1 MRALLAVVVA
11 MAVAACASMGRPE
24 GGPRDTE
31 PPVFVSSN
39 PAAGE
44 LNVTRNRIRVTFN
57 ENVNVTDP
65 MNKILVSPVQKET
78 PSISSAGRHI
88 DVELRDTLLPNTPTP
103 LTLPMP

>member
-44 LNVTRNRIRVTFN
+44 QYHKDCNHQPDAIRKVLYQYSGG
-57 ENVNVTDP
+57 V
-65 MNKILVSPVQKET
+65 
-78 PSISSAGRHI
+78 
-88 DVELRDTLLPNTPTP
+88 
-103 LTLPMP
+103 